1 MESTGDNINT
11 GTFIFSKL
19 EIPPRSEFYHL
30 KPIGVGTPYVE
41 SLGSYTTRLAHEH
54 LVSLYPL
61 MRHIMHLSPT
71 VRYIPVRGDRG
82 SKAIMGAG
90 VTASNFVSALE
101 KLTMRR
107 DLSWSTMITWAN
119 VLTDRLLIRTRKAWC
134 PACYE
139 TWWQRGEIVYE
150 PLLWALGAVTVCPI
164 HNIPLTSSCPTCK
177 AQLYHSIKRSQLGFC
192 ARCSVWLGNLPE
204 TSSPRGV
211 LKSTEDLKWQ
221 IWKARSAGELLA
233 RAPNLRTPIRTNVKK
248 SLRYCI
254 DNYGWGRKGRLTSQF
269 NVTEARLHSW
279 ISGNAIPFLEAIL
292 QLTYKMDVSL
302 LSFLCGNLHSENQSL
317 RGESEGKG
325 RGAHKPIPNSR
336 LSPEAVKT
344 ILAAATSSEERPSL
358 QRCVSLTG
366 WHRSSLEL
374 YFPDL
379 CTIILIN
386 HSERHR
392 RYIDKAKVLPILQAA
407 LLENPPPTLEKVAG
421 RIGSTRQALRYRFPE
436 TVGEIVTR
444 HKAYRYSADWER
456 IEEDLKK
463 ILSQEIALSLGETS
477 QSIGISVAKLHKRFP
492 ELTAAVI
499 WKYKEYVQRQKEAR
513 ERLLREEVQEAI
525 IAIQGEGLYPSI
537 VRVAER
543 AKASRNLL
551 KIGRTLRSVKQEI
564 ENSINAGHQGK
575 SCPS

>member
-1 MESTGDNINT
+1 
-11 GTFIFSKL
+11 
-19 EIPPRSEFYHL
+19 
-30 KPIGVGTPYVE
+30 
-41 SLGSYTTRLAHEH
+41 
-54 LVSLYPL
+54 
-61 MRHIMHLSPT
+61 MHLSPT
-71 VRYIPVRGDRG
+71 VRYIPVRGDRS

-90 VTASNFVSALE
+90 ATASNFVSALE
-101 KLTMRR
+101 TLTMRR
-107 DLSWSTMITWAN
+107 DLSWSTMITWTH
-119 VLTDRLLIRTRKAWC
+119 VLSDRLLIRTKKAWC

-150 PLLWALGAVTVCPI
+150 PLLWALDAVTVCPI
-164 HNIPLTSSCPTCK
+164 HNVPLTSSCPTCK

-192 ARCSVWLGNLPE
+192 ARCNVWLGNLPE

-221 IWKARSAGELLA
+221 VWKARSAGELLA
-233 RAPNLRTPIRTNVKK
+233 RAPNLRTPIRTNVAK

-254 DNYGWGRKGRLTSQF
+254 DKYSWGRKGRLTSQF

-292 QLTYKMDVSL
+292 QLTYRMDVSL
-302 LSFLCGNLHSENQSL
+302 LSFLCGNLDLENQSL
-317 RGESEGKG
+317 RGENEGKG
-325 RGAHKPIPNSR
+325 SGVHKPISDSR
-336 LSPEAVKT
+336 LAPEAVKT
-344 ILAAATSSEERPSL
+344 ILEAAISSEERPSL

-386 HSERHR
+386 HSEHHR
-392 RYIDKAKVLPILQAA
+392 RYINKAKTLPVLQSA

-436 TVGEIVTR
+436 IVGEIVTR
-444 HKAYRYSADWER
+444 HKAYRYSADWQH

-477 QSIGISVAKLHKRFP
+477 QSIGISVDRLRKRFP
-492 ELTAAVI
+492 ELTTAII

-513 ERLLREEVQEAI
+513 ERLLRQEVQEAI
-525 IAIQGEGLYPSI
+525 IAIQGEGLYPSSE
-537 VRVAER
+537 RVTER
-543 AKASRNLL
+543 VKTSRSTF
-551 KIGRTLRSVKQEI
+551 KICRTLHLVKRE
-564 ENSINAGHQGK
+564 ST
-575 SCPS
+575 